1 VRQQQQLNSTSN
13 CVWQRFNRFVQVD
26 AERVL
31 DEVAKLRAATEA
43 AIADRNRQR
52 MRSNEKRL

>member
-1 VRQQQQLNSTSN
+1 MRQQQQLNSTSN